1 MSKTKNAKS
10 VSFANHKGGTG
21 KTTSCISVAGWLAK
35 WGRKV
40 LVVDFDPQANA
51 TSGMGIEGKSLQF
64 SVYDAVLGRCRG
76 YENVPITRSIIE
88 TGIENLH
95 LAPSEFDLSAAE
107 VIMQK
112 AEKRTDILSRILEDV
127 RPLYDYVLIDLPTSM
142 GLLKING
149 LCASDHVV
157 VPLDPGVYSLEAIH
171 NLKTT
176 FQDIKKMTGHSVNK
190 FTICLTRYKKYRAG
204 SNKSVRNSPSQ
215 EIEAKLNEIFDA
227 VFTVPESVYIYR
239 AQKEGVPISHY
250 APKCKAAKAYEEIA
264 KNIIDSS
271 K

>member
-1 MSKTKNAKS
+1 MSKTAKYI
-10 VSFANHKGGTG
+10 SFANHKGGTG

-35 WGRKV
+35 WGKKV

-51 TSGMGIEGKSLQF
+51 TSGLGIDAKSLQF
-64 SVYDAVLGRCRG
+64 SVYDAVLGRCGG
-76 YENVPITRSIIE
+76 YENVPITKLILE

-95 LAPSEFDLSAAE
+95 LAPSEFDLSVAE

-112 AEKRTDILSRILEDV
+112 AKKRTDILNGILQEV
-127 RPLYDYVLIDLPTSM
+127 KPLYDYILIDLPTSM

-149 LCASDHVV
+149 LCASSHVV
-157 VPLDPGVYSLEAIH
+157 VPLDPGVFSLEAIH

-176 FQDIKKMTGHSVNK
+176 FQDIKKMTGHSVNE
-190 FTICLTRYKKYRAG
+190 FTVCLIRHKKYRPD
-204 SNKSVRNSPSQ
+204 RQSPYQ
-215 EIEAKLNEIFDA
+215 EIEAKLNEIFDT
-227 VFTVPESVYIYR
+227 VFTVPESIYIYR

-250 APKCKAAKAYEEIA
+250 APKSKVAKAYEEIA
-264 KNIIDSS
+264 KNIIGESH